1 MLQRLKIFEPL
12 SYLRIQNS
20 QIKWFSFYIPLG
32 LTTLFLTVYY
42 SLPSRLNVFENDGL
56 IASISQLLSVLVGF
70 YIASLAAVA
79 TFTKENLDKT
89 IKGEATTLK
98 QVRGGKIVK
107 EELTRRRFIC
117 LLFGYCSWISIHL
130 FIIGTFSRLIK
141 NDVKLLIKTE
151 FLHELILGIFLFI
164 YIFFF
169 FNLMI
174 TTLLGLNYL
183 TDRIHR
189 P

>member
-1 MLQRLKIFEPL
+1 MLQKLKIFEPL
-12 SYLRIQNS
+12 SYLRIKNY
-20 QIKWFSFYIPLG
+20 QIKWFSFYIPLFS
-32 LTTLFLTVYY
+32 TAFFLAVYFF
-42 SLPSRLNVFENDGL
+42 LPSRLNIFGNDGL

-79 TFTKENLDKT
+79 TFAQENLDKT
-89 IKGEATTLK
+89 IKGEKTTLK
-98 QVRGGKIVK
+98 QVRKGKIFN
-107 EELTRRRFIC
+107 EELTRRRFLC

-130 FIIGTFSRLIK
+130 FILGTFSKLIE
-141 NDVKLLIKTE
+141 NDIQLLIKPE
-151 FLHELILGIFLFI
+151 YHELIIIIFLSI
-164 YIFFF
+164 YMFFF